1 MTQNQ
6 EILKTDV
13 LEQFLR
19 VRYAIS
25 MNFIDVLKKT
35 WMLQAKN
42 AKLQYANEIKCKFS
56 KIAKIV
62 QKHQKLNQHS
72 ADDQKKKEEG
82 NSQFF

>member
-1 MTQNQ
+1 MPDLIDKNISF
-6 EILKTDV
+6 EFFPPKTDV

-35 WMLQAKN
+35 WMLLAKN
-42 AKLQYANEIKCKFS
+42 AKLQYANEIKCKLS

-62 QKHQKLNQHS
+62 
-72 ADDQKKKEEG
+72 
-82 NSQFF
+82 